1 MVQASSGRYNNSTA
15 TTYDDAGRK
24 ATESLT
30 AGGQTY
36 TTTVGYDAAS
46 RQSTITYP
54 DGTVLNRSYTDRNQ
68 LHQLTYGGTVV
79 DTRTYDAGRRMLSSA
94 YNNGVSETRAYN
106 NDNTLSSISFSG
118 LGFQPDI
125 GDMTYTWDD
134 NKNKTSE
141 TITGTLAA
149 YSFTTGAN
157 GYDDEDRLTN
167 YTRGTLTQSWNL
179 SNEGDWN
186 VFTENGVAQNR
197 THGPAHE
204 LASIA
209 TTPVTHDVNGN
220 ITSKPSS
227 LNPTDT
233 STLSWD
239 FDNRLT
245 SVDTDSDSTID
256 ASYTYDALGRRVTSG
271 TTVFVCLGQQ
281 VMAEYTTSSPA
292 TSPTEQYVYASYIDE
307 PVLKDSAT
315 HGLAY
320 YHRNQQYSII
330 ALTSSTGT
338 ILEQY
343 AYSAY
348 GQLAVLDPTGT
359 VASTS
364 SVNNSYTYTGR
375 RFEPTTGD
383 YYYRARYYDAKL
395 GRFLGRDPI
404 GYEGSMWNLY
414 TYVGNCAT
422 SYLDASGTVRYQK
435 HHWFMKFWRNPG
447 LGQAKVDALCRCP
460 KVPINKF
467 TTKYTVQEH
476 RWIHSMHGGETFITY
491 QIQYESLLSRS
502 KTCCDLLRSM
512 LAMMLAWDA
521 LVQTAHAEG
530 AIEGDADPNHV
541 FHLVSY
547 YGDGATST
555 LPDYIATMKMYC
567 GSGKNQTD
575 KTKEIVQL
583 EMTTIIDQI
592 ESFDGFNLTTTEK
605 IKRFIGEAIKMTGP
619 APIPLKCCPM
629 PLLRP
634 AA

>member
-15 TTYDDAGRK
+15 TTYDNAGRK

-94 YNNGVSETRAYN
+94 YNNGVSQTRAYN
-106 NDNTLSSISFSG
+106 NDNTLSSISFTGAS
-118 LGFQPDI
+118 I
-125 GDMTYTWDD
+125 GTYSYGWDD

-204 LASIA
+204 VTAIA
-209 TTPVTHDVNGN
+209 TTPVAHDVKGN

-271 TTVFVCLGQQ
+271 TTLFVCLGQQ
-281 VMAEYTTSSPA
+281 VLAEYTTSSPT

-330 ALTSSTGT
+330 ALTSSHRHHPRTLRLQRLRPASPSWT
-338 ILEQY
+338 PPAPLSQHLR
-343 AYSAY
+343 STT
-348 GQLAVLDPTGT
+348 PTPT
-359 VASTS
+359 PAAAT
-364 SVNNSYTYTGR
+364 N
-375 RFEPTTGD
+375 PTTGD
-383 YYYRARYYDAKL
+383 YYYRARYYDASL

-404 GYEGSMWNLY
+404 GYEGSLWMLY
-414 TYVGNCAT
+414 
-422 SYLDASGTVRYQK
+422 SY
-435 HHWFMKFWRNPG
+435 
-447 LGQAKVDALCRCP
+447 
-460 KVPINKF
+460 
-467 TTKYTVQEH
+467 
-476 RWIHSMHGGETFITY
+476 
-491 QIQYESLLSRS
+491 
-502 KTCCDLLRSM
+502 
-512 LAMMLAWDA
+512 
-521 LVQTAHAEG
+521 
-530 AIEGDADPNHV
+530 
-541 FHLVSY
+541 
-547 YGDGATST
+547 
-555 LPDYIATMKMYC
+555 
-567 GSGKNQTD
+567 TD
-575 KTKEIVQL
+575 E
-583 EMTTIIDQI
+583 
-592 ESFDGFNLTTTEK
+592 N
-605 IKRFIGEAIKMTGP
+605 
-619 APIPLKCCPM
+619 
-629 PLLRP
+629 PLLRLDP
-634 AA
+634 SGNLWGYVGAGLMAVVAACAKPQHDWAHERYGGKSDKWKHCWVSCRIAKSCGAAFSDFAGLGKEVRDRLS

>member
-106 NDNTLSSISFSG
+106 NDNTLSSISFTGAS
-118 LGFQPDI
+118 I
-125 GDMTYTWDD
+125 GTYSYGWND

-204 LASIA
+204 VTAIA

-271 TTVFVCLGQQ
+271 TTLFVCLGQQ
-281 VMAEYTTSSPA
+281 VLAEYTTSSPT

-307 PVLKDSAT
+307 PV
-315 HGLAY
+315 
-320 YHRNQQYSII
+320 
-330 ALTSSTGT
+330 
-338 ILEQY
+338 
-343 AYSAY
+343 
-348 GQLAVLDPTGT
+348 
-359 VASTS
+359 
-364 SVNNSYTYTGR
+364 
-375 RFEPTTGD
+375 
-383 YYYRARYYDAKL
+383 
-395 GRFLGRDPI
+395 
-404 GYEGSMWNLY
+404 
-414 TYVGNCAT
+414 
-422 SYLDASGTVRYQK
+422 
-435 HHWFMKFWRNPG
+435 
-447 LGQAKVDALCRCP
+447 
-460 KVPINKF
+460 
-467 TTKYTVQEH
+467 
-476 RWIHSMHGGETFITY
+476 
-491 QIQYESLLSRS
+491 
-502 KTCCDLLRSM
+502 
-512 LAMMLAWDA
+512 
-521 LVQTAHAEG
+521 
-530 AIEGDADPNHV
+530 
-541 FHLVSY
+541 
-547 YGDGATST
+547 
-555 LPDYIATMKMYC
+555 
-567 GSGKNQTD
+567 
-575 KTKEIVQL
+575 
-583 EMTTIIDQI
+583 
-592 ESFDGFNLTTTEK
+592 
-605 IKRFIGEAIKMTGP
+605 
-619 APIPLKCCPM
+619 
-629 PLLRP
+629 
-634 AA
+634 